1 MDPIAQQLTAALRD
15 RAFFLKH
22 TRDGRGAT
30 AATVFLLLF
39 MFVWAAATGFLW
51 TQVDLGPG
59 DDGSPVPMPPTL
71 IIASVFTLFLI
82 GMLLVLVGTPLRRR
96 ARARRR
102 HDQFLN
108 GGEVWWQ
115 ADLGVIVDEDVGRST
130 QVPFL
135 ALLLPPTFPEEAARQ
150 AAVGIGQRIA
160 VSSRTGFETISGA
173 LRDVPGDWLV
183 DGSGVDDAGLRF
195 SRLRPGRYVV
205 LLPDGTVLAIR
216 PSRGVCLDVCDI
228 VMAQRVGRDFELPR
242 LPQTFRW
249 PWQFM
254 AAGAFLVVFFLVIGG
269 FIWSVEEEMA
279 SSFAFTRWLTRGF
292 LAVLALVG
300 FFVVTRLFGST
311 RVDAEGI
318 HISRVFWRRHLPWR
332 ELRGFTAMIQ
342 TSESPGSR
350 SGQRQIVAV
359 DQSGRT
365 FRLPGLWESSESDRR
380 SKLTA
385 DTLAVLD
392 VLRRTAR
399 EEDVAR

>member
-22 TRDGRGAT
+22 TRDGRSTT
-30 AATVFLLLF
+30 AITVFLLLF
-39 MFVWAAATGFLW
+39 MIVWAAATGFLW

-59 DDGSPVPMPPTL
+59 DEGAHVPKPPTL

-82 GMLLVLVGTPLRRR
+82 GILLALIGSPIRRR

-115 ADLGVIVDEDVGRST
+115 ADLGVIVDEGVGRSR
-130 QVPFL
+130 QVEFL
-135 ALLLPPTFPEEAARQ
+135 ALLLPPTVPEEAARQ
-150 AAVGIGQRIA
+150 AAVGIGQRIG
-160 VSSRTGFETISGA
+160 VSSRTGFETISGTF
-173 LRDVPGDWLV
+173 RDVPGDWLV
-183 DGSGVDDAGLRF
+183 DGSGVDDVGLRF

-205 LLPDGTVLAIR
+205 LLPDGTVLAIK
-216 PSRGVCLDVCDI
+216 PSRGLSLDVRDI
-228 VMAQRVGRDFELPR
+228 VMAQPVGGDFELPR
-242 LPQTFRW
+242 LPRTFRW

-254 AAGAFLVVFFLVIGG
+254 AAGAFVVVFFLAIGR
-269 FIWSVEEEMA
+269 FIWSLEVEMA
-279 SSFAFTRWLTRGF
+279 SSFAFARWLTRGV
-292 LAVLALVG
+292 LAVLAFVA

-311 RVDAEGI
+311 RVDAQGI

-332 ELRGFTAMIQ
+332 ELRGFTALIQ

-365 FRLPGLWESSESDRR
+365 FRLPGLWESSESDHR
-380 SKLTA
+380 SKRIA

-399 EEDVAR
+399 